1 MSEVKRL
8 EKVELIDF
16 KGIQLLKTQN
26 DEVST

>member
-8 EKVELIDF
+8 EKVEFIDF
-16 KGIQLLKTQN
+16 KGIQLLKTKN